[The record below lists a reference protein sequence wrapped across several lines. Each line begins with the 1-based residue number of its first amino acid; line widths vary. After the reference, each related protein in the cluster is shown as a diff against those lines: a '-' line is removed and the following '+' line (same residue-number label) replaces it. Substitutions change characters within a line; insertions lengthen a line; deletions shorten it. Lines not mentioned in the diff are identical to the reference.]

1 MEIKKIKLSAKRGG
15 NGYVSSYSVNIGSNE
30 ARTCGLVSAEHPILL
45 CKVVDDENEQIII
58 KPKRYT
64 LTNETVQSVI
74 STADQLRKI
83 SDLQL
88 GSVPCV
94 IQGIIDVSDIPEPDE
109 DVRRAE
115 AELERVLMDLS
126 YEEVT
131 DLVTLMLIGREDD
144 ADMTLEGPERFL
156 DYWGYL
162 SERGVFNAKESL
174 VDYMVEK
181 MPLPEYLRK
190 GLEILENLR
199 VMSPTSYQL
208 LYSAIF
214 IFGAGDRTRTG
225 TVLLPGDFK
234 SPVSTIPPH
243 RQLFGNK

>member
-88 GSVPCV
+88 GPVPCV
-94 IQGIIDVSDIPEPDE
+94 IQGIIDISDIPEPDE

-181 MPLPEYLRK
+181 MRK
-190 GLEILENLR
+190 EGLLEKLERILSVKTDIVHVGICTEIIDEQTHKKVLCPKIQEIVDFLQKNNIK
-199 VMSPTSYQL
+199 VV
-208 LYSAIF
+208 
-214 IFGAGDRTRTG
+214 FGTH
-225 TVLLPGDFK
+225 K
-234 SPVSTIPPH
+234 
-243 RQLFGNK
+243 

>member
-30 ARTCGLVSAEHPILL
+30 ARTCGLVSAEHQILL

-94 IQGIIDVSDIPEPDE
+94 IQGIIDISDIPEPDE

-144 ADMTLEGPERFL
+144 ADMTLDGPERFL

-162 SERGVFNAKESL
+162 SERVVFNAKESL

-190 GLEILENLR
+190 GLEILEKP
-199 VMSPTSYQL
+199 V
-208 LYSAIF
+208 
-214 IFGAGDRTRTG
+214 RTETE
-225 TVLLPGDFK
+225 LEDFDEW
-234 SPVSTIPPH
+234 
-243 RQLFGNK
+243 

>member
-94 IQGIIDVSDIPEPDE
+94 IQGIIDISDIPEPDE

-162 SERGVFNAKESL
+162 SERGVFKAKESL
-174 VDYMVEK
+174 VNYMVEK

-190 GLEILENLR
+190 GLEMLEKP
-199 VMSPTSYQL
+199 V
-208 LYSAIF
+208 
-214 IFGAGDRTRTG
+214 RTETE
-225 TVLLPGDFK
+225 LEDFDEW
-234 SPVSTIPPH
+234 
-243 RQLFGNK
+243 

>member
-1 MEIKKIKLSAKRGG
+1 
-15 NGYVSSYSVNIGSNE
+15 
-30 ARTCGLVSAEHPILL
+30 
-45 CKVVDDENEQIII
+45 
-58 KPKRYT
+58 
-64 LTNETVQSVI
+64 
-74 STADQLRKI
+74 
-83 SDLQL
+83 
-88 GSVPCV
+88 V
-94 IQGIIDVSDIPEPDE
+94 IQGIIDISDIPEPDE

-190 GLEILENLR
+190 GLEILEKP
-199 VMSPTSYQL
+199 V
-208 LYSAIF
+208 
-214 IFGAGDRTRTG
+214 RTETE
-225 TVLLPGDFK
+225 LEDFDEW
-234 SPVSTIPPH
+234 
-243 RQLFGNK
+243 

>member
-30 ARTCGLVSAEHPILL
+30 ARTCGLVSAEHQILL

-94 IQGIIDVSDIPEPDE
+94 IQEIIDISDIPEPDE

-190 GLEILENLR
+190 GLEILEKP
-199 VMSPTSYQL
+199 V
-208 LYSAIF
+208 
-214 IFGAGDRTRTG
+214 RTETE
-225 TVLLPGDFK
+225 LEDFDEW
-234 SPVSTIPPH
+234 
-243 RQLFGNK
+243 

>member
-94 IQGIIDVSDIPEPDE
+94 IQGIIDISDIPEPDE

-174 VDYMVEK
+174 VD
-181 MPLPEYLRK
+181 
-190 GLEILENLR
+190 
-199 VMSPTSYQL
+199 
-208 LYSAIF
+208 
-214 IFGAGDRTRTG
+214 
-225 TVLLPGDFK
+225 
-234 SPVSTIPPH
+234 
-243 RQLFGNK
+243 

>member
-30 ARTCGLVSAEHPILL
+30 ARTCGLVSAEHQILL
-45 CKVVDDENEQIII
+45 CKVVDDKNEQIII

-94 IQGIIDVSDIPEPDE
+94 IQGLIDISDIPEPDE

-144 ADMTLEGPERFL
+144 ADLTLEGPERFL
-156 DYWGYL
+156 DSGGYL

-190 GLEILENLR
+190 GLEILEKP
-199 VMSPTSYQL
+199 V
-208 LYSAIF
+208 
-214 IFGAGDRTRTG
+214 RTETE
-225 TVLLPGDFK
+225 LEDFDEW
-234 SPVSTIPPH
+234 
-243 RQLFGNK
+243 

>member
-94 IQGIIDVSDIPEPDE
+94 IQGIIDISDIPEPDE

-162 SERGVFNAKESL
+162 SERGEFNAKESL

-190 GLEILENLR
+190 GLEILEKP
-199 VMSPTSYQL
+199 V
-208 LYSAIF
+208 
-214 IFGAGDRTRTG
+214 RTETE
-225 TVLLPGDFK
+225 LEDFDEW
-234 SPVSTIPPH
+234 
-243 RQLFGNK
+243 